1 VVRRWFASISGRILL
16 VTVAVAFVAVLMTA
30 VVSLQ
35 LVQTLVTTQAQADLR
50 ARTTALSERPLAT
63 LRILLEDDTLLGAR
77 GERFILIGTDGQ
89 VPGTVK
95 VRHDVKTRIARVL
108 DAGRSA
114 SASLQIRGESYVVE
128 ARPLAG
134 GGGLVGFVRV
144 ADITDSGRLVA
155 VRILLAVVVGLVVA
169 VLAGLFLSRRLAR
182 PLERA
187 AGVARRLAG
196 GERGVPLEAQGIPE
210 IDDMSRSL
218 RALDEAL
225 STSETRQREFLL
237 SVSHEIRTP
246 LTAIRGYAEALAE
259 GFIPASDGAA
269 VGEVLV
275 AETKRVDRFVSDL
288 LELAR
293 LEADDFTVRLQPIEV
308 DDLLSE
314 AALAWQGQCA
324 YLGVALRVE
333 ASGGAAG
340 STDGADAREGAG
352 AGAEPGARADAGAGP
367 GIHTIMTDGVRLRQI
382 VDGLLENALR
392 ATPTGGEVVLAA
404 RRVGGHQIRV
414 EVRDSGPGLSVAD
427 AAVAFE
433 RGVLRTKY
441 RDIRPVNT
449 GLGLSI
455 AARLVA
461 RMGGTIMVQ
470 AVAEGGACFAVVL
483 PVGDAVA
490 AR

>member
-1 VVRRWFASISGRILL
+1 MRRWFGSLGGRILL
-16 VTVAVAFVAVLMTA
+16 VTVGVAFVAVLVTA

-35 LVQTLVTTQAQADLR
+35 LVQTLVTTQAQADLG
-50 ARTTALSERPLAT
+50 ARTTALSQRPLAT

-77 GERFILIGTDGQ
+77 GERFVLVGAD
-89 VPGTVK
+89 GTVPETGSGART
-95 VRHDVKTRIARVL
+95 VTQDVKRRITQVL
-108 DAGRSA
+108 DAGRSV
-114 SASLQIRGESYVVE
+114 STSLQIRGESYVVE

-155 VRILLAVVVGLVVA
+155 GRILLAVLVGLVVA

-182 PLERA
+182 PLERTA
-187 AGVARRLAG
+187 RAARRLADG
-196 GERGVPLEAQGIPE
+196 DRGVLIAAQGIPE
-210 IDDMSRSL
+210 IDDVSRSL
-218 RALDEAL
+218 RALDRAL
-225 STSETRQREFLL
+225 GTSETRQREFLL

-259 GFIPASDGAA
+259 GVIPASGSAA

-293 LEADDFTVRLQPIEV
+293 LEADDFTVHLQPIDV
-308 DDLLSE
+308 GGVLAQ
-314 AALAWQGQCA
+314 AALAWQGQCTQ
-324 YLGVALRVE
+324 LGVVLRV
-333 ASGGAAG
+333 
-340 STDGADAREGAG
+340 DGPGDDAGAG
-352 AGAEPGARADAGAGP
+352 AGAVPGVL
-367 GIHTIMTDGVRLRQI
+367 TIVTDGMRLRQI

-404 RRVGGHQIRV
+404 RRVDGRHVRV
-414 EVRDSGPGLSVAD
+414 EVRDSGPGLSTSD
-427 AAVAFE
+427 ATVAFE
-433 RGVLRTKY
+433 RGVLRAKY

-455 AARLVA
+455 AARLVT
-461 RMGGTIMVQ
+461 RMGGTITVHS
-470 AVAEGGACFAVVL
+470 AAEGGACFAVVL
-483 PVGDAVA
+483 PVGDGPI

>member
-1 VVRRWFASISGRILL
+1 MRRWFASLGGRILL
-16 VTVAVAFVAVLMTA
+16 VTVGVAFVAVLVTA

-35 LVQTLVTTQAQADLR
+35 LVQTLVTTQAQSDLG

-63 LRILLEDDTLLGAR
+63 LRILLKDDTLLGAR
-77 GERFILIGTDGQ
+77 GERFVLVGSDGK
-89 VPGTVK
+89 VPETGSGALTVTQ
-95 VRHDVKTRIARVL
+95 DVKSRITQVL
-108 DAGRSA
+108 DAGRSV
-114 SASLQIRGESYVVE
+114 STSLQIRGESYVVE

-155 VRILLAVVVGLVVA
+155 GRILLAVLVGLVVA

-182 PLERA
+182 PLERTA
-187 AGVARRLAG
+187 RAARRLAD
-196 GERGVPLEAQGIPE
+196 GERGVLLASQGIPE
-210 IDDMSRSL
+210 IDDVSRSL
-218 RALDEAL
+218 RALDHAL
-225 STSETRQREFLL
+225 GTSETRQREFLL

-259 GFIPASDGAA
+259 GVIPASGSAA

-293 LEADDFTVRLQPIEV
+293 LEADDFTVHLQPIDV
-308 DDLLSE
+308 GGVLAQ
-314 AALAWQGQCA
+314 AALAWQGQCTQ
-324 YLGVALRVE
+324 LGVALRVD
-333 ASGGAAG
+333 GPG
-340 STDGADAREGAG
+340 DGAGDGAG
-352 AGAEPGARADAGAGP
+352 AGAVPGDL
-367 GIHTIMTDGVRLRQI
+367 TIVTDGMRLRQI

-392 ATPTGGEVVLAA
+392 ATPAGGEVVLAA
-404 RRVGGHQIRV
+404 RQVDGRRVRV
-414 EVRDSGPGLSVAD
+414 EVRDSGPGLSTSD

-433 RGVLRTKY
+433 RGVLRARY

-455 AARLVA
+455 AARLVT
-461 RMGGTIMVQ
+461 RMGGTITVQ
-470 AVAEGGACFAVVL
+470 SAAEGGACFAVML
-483 PVGDAVA
+483 PVGAGPVA
-490 AR
+490 R

>member
-1 VVRRWFASISGRILL
+1 MRRWFGSLGGRILL
-16 VTVAVAFVAVLMTA
+16 VTVGVAFVAVLVTA

-35 LVQTLVTTQAQADLR
+35 LVQTLVTTQAQADLG

-63 LRILLEDDTLLGAR
+63 LRILLEDDTLLGGR
-77 GERFILIGTDGQ
+77 GERFVLVGAD
-89 VPGTVK
+89 GTVPETGSGART
-95 VRHDVKTRIARVL
+95 VTQDVKRRITQVL
-108 DAGRSA
+108 DAGRSV
-114 SASLQIRGESYVVE
+114 STSLQIWGESYVVE

-155 VRILLAVVVGLVVA
+155 GRILLAVLVGLVVA

-182 PLERA
+182 PLERTA
-187 AGVARRLAG
+187 RAARRLAD
-196 GERGVPLEAQGIPE
+196 GERGVLIAAQGIPE
-210 IDDMSRSL
+210 IDDVSRSL
-218 RALDEAL
+218 RALDHAL
-225 STSETRQREFLL
+225 GTSETRQREFLL

-246 LTAIRGYAEALAE
+246 LTALRGYAEALAE
-259 GFIPASDGAA
+259 GVIPASDSAA

-293 LEADDFTVRLQPIEV
+293 LEADDFTVHLQPIDV
-308 DDLLSE
+308 GGVLAQ
-314 AALAWQGQCA
+314 AALAWQGQCTQ
-324 YLGVALRVE
+324 LGVALRV
-333 ASGGAAG
+333 
-340 STDGADAREGAG
+340 DGPGDHAG
-352 AGAEPGARADAGAGP
+352 AGAVPGVL
-367 GIHTIMTDGVRLRQI
+367 TIVTDGMRLRQI

-404 RRVGGHQIRV
+404 RRVDGRHVRV
-414 EVRDSGPGLSVAD
+414 EVRDSGPGLSTSD

-433 RGVLRTKY
+433 RGVLRAKY

-455 AARLVA
+455 AARLVT
-461 RMGGTIMVQ
+461 RMGGTITVQ
-470 AVAEGGACFAVVL
+470 SAAEGGACFAVVL
-483 PVGDAVA
+483 PVGDGAVA
-490 AR
+490 R